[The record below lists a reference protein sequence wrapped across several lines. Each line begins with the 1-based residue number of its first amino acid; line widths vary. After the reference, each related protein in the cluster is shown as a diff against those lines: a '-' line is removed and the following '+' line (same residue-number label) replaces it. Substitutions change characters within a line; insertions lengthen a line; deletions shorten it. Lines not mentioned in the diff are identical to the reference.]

1 MTITVVLAEDQRAV
15 REGLAMLLRHL
26 PGIELVAGVADGTE
40 AIAAVRD
47 HRPDVVL
54 MDLRMPGVDGTEATR
69 VIRERWP
76 STQVV
81 VLTTYADDDSVFPAL
96 RAGARGY
103 LTKDVGA
110 EQIAQAISAVAR
122 GEAVLEP
129 SVTAR
134 VLDVLRPAGLPALPD
149 GDGPLADGVTK
160 REAEVLRL
168 IARGLSNR
176 DIAETLVIS
185 EATVKT
191 HVNRL
196 LAKIGVRD
204 RAQAVSYAYRVGLLR
219 D

>member
-1 MTITVVLAEDQRAV
+1 MTITIVLAEDQRVV
-15 REGLAMLLRHL
+15 RDGLAMLLRHV
-26 PGIELVAGVADGTE
+26 PGMELVASVADG
-40 AIAAVRD
+40 AAAVDAVRD

-54 MDLRMPGVDGTEATR
+54 MDLRMPGMDGTEATR
-69 VIRERWP
+69 VIRDRWP

-81 VLTTYADDDSVFPAL
+81 VLTTYADDDSIFPAL

-110 EQIAQAISAVAR
+110 EQITQAISAAAH

-134 VLDVLRPAGLPALPD
+134 VLDSLGGLPVPAER
-149 GDGPLADGVTK
+149 DGPLPGGLTR
-160 REAEVLRL
+160 REAEVLGL
-168 IARGLSNR
+168 IARGLSNLE
-176 DIAETLVIS
+176 IAETLVIS

-196 LAKIGVRD
+196 LAKLGVRD
-204 RAQAVSYAYRVGLLR
+204 RAQAVSYAYRVGLFR
-219 D
+219 S